1 MIDKFP
7 NRSWAEI
14 NLDILAENMREI
26 RRVTKRSAKIMAVVK
41 ADAYGHG
48 AIETARVLLNNG
60 ADKLAVSMLDEALEL
75 RKSGINVPILI
86 LGHTDPRRIYELIE
100 NDIEQ
105 AVYSL

>member
-1 MIDKFP
+1 MMDKFP

-26 RRVTKRSAKIMAVVK
+26 RRVTKRTAKIMAVVK

-48 AIETARVLLNNG
+48 AIETARVLLENG

-86 LGHTDPRRIYELIE
+86 QSSKTTSSMRR
-100 NDIEQ
+100 DSGTRSS
-105 AVYSL
+105 AAACAA